1 MRTMSEIKT
10 IVTEAISEVTDAN
23 PSGWEGGDFA
33 AAKLVEIDNRG
44 DIGERIVVK
53 MLRALGRKVSYHPGA
68 TSEDKGWDLIC
79 DDFSYEIKTATL
91 GKDKI
96 TFQHENIYKTR
107 LYDGLIFVDIAPS
120 DIYVSCHDKRKIDWR
135 AIHRRKDSAFYKWD
149 THLRETRKFPVLQNR
164 IETLSDFQ
172 RIFEKT
178 EAEIRVSKQRLNLR
192 EL

>member
-1 MRTMSEIKT
+1 MRDIKT
-10 IVTEAISEVTDAN
+10 MVTEAISEVTDAN

-53 MLRALGRKVSYHPGA
+53 MLRALGRDVSYQPGA

-79 DDFSYEIKTATL
+79 DDFSFEIKTATL
-91 GKDKI
+91 GKDGV

-107 LYDGLIFVDIAPS
+107 TYDGLIFVDIAPN
-120 DIYVSCHDKRKIDWR
+120 DIYVSCFDKRAIDWR

-149 THLRETRKFPVLQNR
+149 THLKATRKFPVLQNR
-164 IETLSDFQ
+164 IDSLADFQ
-172 RIFEKT
+172 RIFEKA
-178 EAEIRVSKQRLNLR
+178 EAEIRASKRRLNLR